1 MKMWAKEMNRFPPK
15 ATYKRSADKEK
26 ASIIKTILIVSVTR
40 KATIKTNV
48 GEDVKKQHF
57 PNFCWEFKMVCFGKF
72 WQLLKKLSSYQM
84 TQQIL
89 LIIFL
94 RKLNI

>member
-1 MKMWAKEMNRFPPK
+1 MNRFPPK

-26 ASIIKTILIVSVTR
+26 ASIIKTIIIVSVTR

-72 WQLLKKLSSYQM
+72 WQLLKKFSYQNDPANSTHNFFKK
-84 TQQIL
+84 TQYM
-89 LIIFL
+89 
-94 RKLNI
+94 NI